1 MDQDLITPEN
11 VSKEMLKAIFDD
23 ALIETSFDSDGDLRV
38 REDISCFVLPKND
51 RIRLLSVF
59 GFKPN
64 VSMQKRLEFVNRINS
79 EYIIIRATV
88 GSRNDTL
95 FFDYD
100 ISIKGGITKK
110 ALVLATRRF
119 LSIPRPAIQEYGS
132 DLVE

>member
-23 ALIETSFDSDGDLRV
+23 AMLETSFDSDGDLRV
-38 REDISCFVLPKND
+38 REDISCFVLPKTD

-64 VSMQKRLEFVNRINS
+64 VSLQKRLEFVNRINS

>member
-11 VSKEMLKAIFDD
+11 VSKEMLKAIFDN
-23 ALIETSFDSDGDLRV
+23 AMLETSFDSDGDLRV
-38 REDISCFVLPKND
+38 REDISCFVLPKTD

-64 VSMQKRLEFVNRINS
+64 VSLQKRLEFVNRINS

>member
-11 VSKEMLKAIFDD
+11 LSKEMLKAIFDD
-23 ALIETSFDSDGDLRV
+23 AMLETSFDADGDLRV

-59 GFKPN
+59 GFKPH
-64 VSMQKRLEFVNRINS
+64 VSLQKRLEFVNRINS

>member
-11 VSKEMLKAIFDD
+11 LSKEMLKAIFDD
-23 ALIETSFDSDGDLRV
+23 AMLETSFDADGDLRV

-64 VSMQKRLEFVNRINS
+64 VSLQKRLEFVNRINS